1 MVILII
7 AELSAFRNKFSVIN
21 STFPPADEKASR
33 DYLATFPTPPADPP
47 PGKRSE
53 KSAKRLKEKQTNPL
67 VDFPFTA
74 SHREKNFFHL
84 NPNFEFV
91 FLASFK
97 VSFAI

>member
-7 AELSAFRNKFSVIN
+7 AKLSAFRNKFSVIN

-33 DYLATFPTPPADPP
+33 DFSHTPGRPP